1 MIRRIFIAGL
11 FLSACG
17 GSEPRLVEAS
27 QIVGDAIP
35 HSLTDMPGD
44 ANRGKIVFSER
55 EQGHCVLCHIVQ
67 GLDAEFQGNVG
78 PELTYVAD
86 RLSAEQ
92 IRLRIV
98 DYQLVRPGTLMPS
111 YYRNHD
117 LYQVGEDFADTPIL
131 SAEQIE
137 DLVAYLRQMEADEDG

>member
-1 MIRRIFIAGL
+1 MIRRVLIAGL
-11 FLSACG
+11 LISACG
-17 GSEPRLVEAS
+17 GNDPRLVESS
-27 QIVGDAIP
+27 QIAGDTIP
-35 HSLTDMPGD
+35 QLLTETPGD

-55 EQGHCVLCHIVQ
+55 DQGHCVLCHVVQ

-78 PELTYVAD
+78 PDLTYVAD
-86 RLSAEQ
+86 RLSAGQ

-117 LYQVGEDFADTPIL
+117 LYQVGEAFADAPIL
-131 SAEQIE
+131 TAEQIE
-137 DLVAYLRQMEADEDG
+137 DLVAYLIEMKADEDE